1 MRNYQCLVLDH
12 DDTVVCSNKTINYPS
27 MQEVLQLMRPG
38 KTITFEAF
46 MLGCFRKTFS
56 CYCTE
61 DLSFTEEEQEK
72 QFEMW
77 KQYVAT
83 HIPPAY
89 EGMAQLLRRFRA
101 EGGKI
106 CVSSHSSPQ
115 NISRDYRV
123 LFGFQ
128 PDMIFGW
135 ELGEDKRKPAPYALL
150 RIMEEYDLRPEQL
163 LMVDDMRSGYAMAH
177 ACGVPFACAG
187 WAHEFPEMIA
197 GMKETNAPYLKTVDE
212 LSRLVFA

>member
-12 DDTVVCSNKTINYPS
+12 DDTVVRSNKTINYPS
-27 MQEVLQLMRPG
+27 MQEVLQLMRHG

-56 CYCTE
+56 RYCTE
-61 DLSFTEEEQEK
+61 DLGFTEEEQEK

-89 EGMAQLLRRFRA
+89 EGMAQLLQRFRA

-115 NISRDYRV
+115 NISRDYQGH
-123 LFGFQ
+123 FGFQ

-163 LMVDDMRSGYAMAH
+163 LMVDDMRSGYDMAH

-197 GMKETNAPYLKTVDE
+197 SMKETNAPYLKTVDE